1 MKRPMLLGLSAL
13 ATVLLAGTALAQPS
27 IDDLEVT
34 MTVADPDAQSDSNDM
49 DLTEE
54 DSVNDV
60 EDGQADDVDNDGS
73 DEANEADDADDG
85 NVDDNQDGQD
95 EDVDDGE
102 TDDGGADDDG
112 DGDLPPPDGGGI

>member
-34 MTVADPDAQSDSNDM
+34 MTVADSDAQSDSNDL

-54 DSVNDV
+54 DGVNDV

-73 DEANEADDADDG
+73 DEVDGTDDADEG

-95 EDVDDGE
+95 EDVEDGETDEGDADDDDGE
-102 TDDGGADDDG
+102 TDPPDDG
-112 DGDLPPPDGGGI
+112 SI